1 MTVRKLFLS
10 YKRGPQTTP
19 AVRRLHD
26 HCRVQLK
33 ARGFETF
40 FDQRSIEAGDA
51 WQPAIDTFL
60 AEAEFF
66 LAFISID
73 YWLSEQCRRELGLA
87 LARYE
92 AEGRPRPLF
101 VLADRLDP
109 NDLEVDAPDGALD
122 AMNGAGDAVGRLR
135 RIGQINFLG
144 PYDEA
149 TGRLVRMRFDDAA
162 LLEDQIAALVEAIK
176 RLPAH

>member
-1 MTVRKLFLS
+1 MTTRKLFLS
-10 YKRGPQTTP
+10 YRRGALTTP
-19 AVRRLHD
+19 AVKRLHD
-26 HCRVQLK
+26 HCRVLLK
-33 ARGFETF
+33 GRGFETF
-40 FDQRSIEAGDA
+40 FDQRSIEAGDL
-51 WQPAIDTFL
+51 WLPAIDTFL

-73 YWLSEQCRRELGLA
+73 YWLSDQCRRELSVA
-87 LARYE
+87 LERFE
-92 AEGRPRPLF
+92 ATGRPRPLF

-122 AMNGAGDAVGRLR
+122 NMAGAGTAVQRIR
-135 RIGQINFLG
+135 HIGQINFLG

-149 TGRLVRMRFDDAA
+149 TGRLVRLRLDDAA

-176 RLPAH
+176 KLPAR

>member
-1 MTVRKLFLS
+1 MSTRKLFLS
-10 YKRGPQTTP
+10 YKRGAQTTP

-33 ARGFETF
+33 SRRIETF
-40 FDQRSIEAGDA
+40 FDQRSIDAGDP
-51 WQPAIDTFL
+51 WLPAIDGFL

-73 YWLSEQCRRELGLA
+73 YWLSDQCRRELGLA

-109 NDLEVDAPDGALD
+109 NDLEVDAPEGALD
-122 AMNGAGDAVGRLR
+122 KMAGAGEPLR
-135 RIGQINFLG
+135 RIRTIGQINFLG

-149 TGRLVRMRFDDAA
+149 TGRLVRLRFEDAA
-162 LLEDQIAALVEAIK
+162 ALEDQLAGLIEAIK
-176 RLPAH
+176 RLAD